1 MKKELQGTS
10 MQEMEET
17 PMIAVLPAA
26 QLLGMQTLHNVNVYT
41 SQHNL
46 TPGILAQWY
55 PPPSVEFHRI
65 EAHAACRRTSSH
77 FRTSRCE
84 GAA

>member
-10 MQEMEET
+10 MQELEET

-46 TPGILAQWY
+46 TPQWY
-55 PPPSVEFHRI
+55 PPASVEFHRI
-65 EAHAACRRTSSH
+65 EAHAACRRRPSH